1 MSKFHRK
8 KLRIHSRRVFLTIV
22 LGAAVLFMSI
32 TTVCGGSEA
41 TQAGG
46 HVKSATAITQ
56 VFGDGQKLTAL
67 AVEFDQDID
76 NSKLS
81 TSTFKVDG
89 RTITKVYANTTATIA
104 DQGTN
109 GKYAIVELSSKDQ
122 GAALYAAGRGTRTR
136 REAKASVTQTLT
148 VTTQNGDTYLTNI
161 QAIATSKVAN
171 LIVDDFKQFEY
182 NDPKTKKTLKYNLFI
197 PKNYHKSKSYPL
209 VLFMH
214 DAGATSTVTTTT
226 LVQGLGAVVW
236 ASPSDQVK
244 HESFVLAPQYSTQVV
259 NDNSEASDDLDTT
272 VNLVNWLTSQYSIDK
287 NRLYTTGQSM
297 GAMMSIAID
306 IKYPDLFAASFI
318 VAGQWDPSKVKPLAK
333 DNLWI
338 VVSQGDLKAYPGQNA
353 ITAALEKE
361 GAKVSRAVWDGRS
374 TAAQFAAAVKK
385 MESDGNSINYVALQK
400 GTVAPVGQTDDGGS
414 NHINTWRIAYT
425 IEGIRDWMFKQHK

>member
-1 MSKFHRK
+1 M
-8 KLRIHSRRVFLTIV
+8 HSRRVFLIRA
-22 LGAAVLFMSI
+22 LGAAVLFASI
-32 TTVCGGSEA
+32 TASCGGGA
-41 TQAGG
+41 TTQAAGPI
-46 HVKSATAITQ
+46 KSATVITQ
-56 VFGDGQKLTAL
+56 VFGDGQKLTAV

-81 TSTFKVDG
+81 MSSFKVDG
-89 RTITKVYANTTATIA
+89 RTITKIYANTTATIA
-104 DQGTN
+104 DQGAN
-109 GKYAIVELSSKDQ
+109 GKYAIVELSPNDPD
-122 GAALYAAGRGTRTR
+122 AALYAASGGTRIR
-136 REAKASVTQTLT
+136 REAKASVTQAEA
-148 VTTQNGDTYLTNI
+148 VTTTNGTTYPANTR
-161 QAIATSKVAN
+161 AIATSKVAN

-182 NDPKTKKTLKYNLFI
+182 KDPKTKEILKYNLFI
-197 PKNYHKSKSYPL
+197 PKNYDKSKSYPL

-214 DAGATSTVTTTT
+214 DAGATSPVTTTT

-236 ASPSDQVK
+236 ASPSDQAK

-259 NDNSEASDDLDTT
+259 NDNSEASDYLDTT

-287 NRLYTTGQSM
+287 NRLYTTGQSG

-318 VAGQWDPSKVKPLAK
+318 VAGQWDPTKVKPLAK
-333 DNLWI
+333 DKLWI

-361 GAKVSRAVWDGRS
+361 GAKVSRAVWNGRS
-374 TAAQFAAAVKK
+374 TAAEFAAAVKK
-385 MESDGNSINYVALQK
+385 METEGNSINYVALQK
-400 GTVAPVGQTDDGGS
+400 GTVVPAGQTDDGGS

-425 IEGIRDWMFKQHK
+425 IEGIRDWIFKQHK